1 MNDYEAGNITAL
13 INRLKTLLDIYPNQ
27 NKIINRLIK
36 AGDSALFSGESDNY
50 LAYIH
55 EVLRTCSE
63 VNIKL

>member
-36 AGDSALFSGESDNY
+36 AGDSALFSGESG
-50 LAYIH
+50 
-55 EVLRTCSE
+55 
-63 VNIKL
+63 